1 MASDPLAWNR
11 PGDGDGDG
19 PAGAAEVRYGP
30 EGPTEAEARL
40 LGALAGKRV
49 LGLGCGP
56 ASAAAAV
63 AMAGQGA
70 KVIAVD
76 PSADAVAGARRAAD
90 RAGVRVEVH
99 HGDPAELP
107 FVRADSIDVAVAAW
121 GLARVDDLSRV
132 FRQVHRVL
140 RTEGPLVLSLP
151 HPAWFALAQGRS
163 WFDRSPVD
171 GIRPRT
177 VADLFTALG
186 RAGFRVDTLI
196 EPEPPGGGARVPTTL
211 VVRARKVGT

>member
-11 PGDGDGDG
+11 PGDGDA
-19 PAGAAEVRYGP
+19 PGATPEVRYGP
-30 EGPTEAEARL
+30 EGPSEAEARL
-40 LGALAGKRV
+40 LGSLAGRRV

-63 AMAGQGA
+63 AMAANGA

-76 PSADAVAGARRAAD
+76 PSDEAVAGARRAAE

-107 FVRADSIDVAVAAW
+107 FVRADSIDAAVSVWA
-121 GLARVDDLSRV
+121 LARADDLNRV

-140 RTEGPLVLSLP
+140 RKEGPLVLSVP
-151 HPAWFALAQGRS
+151 HPAWFAVERGRS
-163 WFDRSPVD
+163 WFDPSPVD
-171 GIRPRT
+171 GIHPHT
-177 VADLFTALG
+177 IADLFTALA
-186 RAGFRVDTLI
+186 RAGFRVDTVL
-196 EPEPPGGGARVPTTL
+196 EPEPPAGAARAPSTL
-211 VVRARKVGT
+211 VMRARKVGT